1 MELGVEII
9 VTLIVLLLI
18 GMYLMVIANSQ
29 YNAEKE
35 EKQKKINEQKQREF
49 QQLIDSIKPDKFV
62 GNPANWI
69 AFKEANIVSSEE
81 SISLDN
87 CAYYHGKEDLILM
100 LPDPYDSVSF
110 GAFNDEQRQEIVD
123 YLDKHNVP
131 QIQTYFRIT
140 DGSGLSDKISFN
152 HDYEYAYMVD
162 TNDESFQ
169 ISGSKNSKLK
179 WKLTNIEFTPHYVTD
194 YEVTTQSEESGR
206 VNGRAGAAILGGLV
220 GGTTG
225 AVIGSSMGREI
236 NSTTISH
243 SNNSANAREIPATAL
258 LTIES
263 SDGDKVKIA
272 EQYYEDDI
280 IILKKYFLV
289 ENETR
294 EEGNQNNSNFV
305 VELQKLKKMMDEG
318 LLTEEE
324 FKQGKKKLLEG

>member
-1 MELGVEII
+1 
-9 VTLIVLLLI
+9 
-18 GMYLMVIANSQ
+18 
-29 YNAEKE
+29 
-35 EKQKKINEQKQREF
+35 
-49 QQLIDSIKPDKFV
+49 
-62 GNPANWI
+62 
-69 AFKEANIVSSEE
+69 
-81 SISLDN
+81 
-87 CAYYHGKEDLILM
+87 
-100 LPDPYDSVSF
+100 
-110 GAFNDEQRQEIVD
+110 
-123 YLDKHNVP
+123 
-131 QIQTYFRIT
+131 
-140 DGSGLSDKISFN
+140 
-152 HDYEYAYMVD
+152 
-162 TNDESFQ
+162 
-169 ISGSKNSKLK
+169 
-179 WKLTNIEFTPHYVTD
+179 
-194 YEVTTQSEESGR
+194 
-206 VNGRAGAAILGGLV
+206 
-220 GGTTG
+220 
-225 AVIGSSMGREI
+225 MGREI